1 MTPRNVAIFITLD
14 LAFLLA
20 LLLFL
25 SYYGLSHLLILA
37 MGLLFLVLTLYDL
50 KSGALSELFSDF
62 LGLSGTNELGP
73 IRWLP
78 VILSGLLLFLSL
90 PVLLEH
96 GLVNTAQRWAMQ
108 HGQFARVALPAI
120 AGGLVVIAIAIW
132 TLFKGSKSKE

>member
-1 MTPRNVAIFITLD
+1 MTPRNVALFITLD

-25 SYYGLSHLLILA
+25 SYYGLSHLLILF

-50 KSGALSELFSDF
+50 RSGALSELFSNF
-62 LGLSGTNELGP
+62 LNLSGPDELGP

-78 VILSGLLLFLSL
+78 VILSALLLFLSL

-96 GLVNTAQRWAMQ
+96 GLVNSAQCWAMQ
-108 HGQFARVALPAI
+108 HGQFARVALPAL
-120 AGGLVVIAIAIW
+120 AGGVAVIAIAIW
-132 TLFKGSKSKE
+132 TLFKGSKNKE

>member
-1 MTPRNVAIFITLD
+1 MTPRNVALFITLD
-14 LAFLLA
+14 LAFLLV

-25 SYYGLSHLLILA
+25 SYYGLSHLLILI

-62 LGLSGTNELGP
+62 LNLSSTDELGP

-120 AGGLVVIAIAIW
+120 AGGLTVIAIAIW
-132 TLFKGSKSKE
+132 TLFKGSKNKE

>member
-96 GLVNTAQRWAMQ
+96 GLVNAAQRWAMQ

-120 AGGLVVIAIAIW
+120 AGGLVVMAIAIW

>member
-1 MTPRNVAIFITLD
+1 MTPRNVALFITLD

-25 SYYGLSHLLILA
+25 SYYGLSHLLILT

-62 LGLSGTNELGP
+62 LNLSSTDELGP

-108 HGQFARVALPAI
+108 HGQFARVALPSI

-132 TLFKGSKSKE
+132 TLLKGSKSKE

>member
-1 MTPRNVAIFITLD
+1 MTPRNIAIFITLD
-14 LAFLLA
+14 LTFLLA

-25 SYYGLSHLLILA
+25 SYYGLSHLLILT
-37 MGLLFLVLTLYDL
+37 MGLLFMVLTLYDL

-62 LGLSGTNELGP
+62 LGLSGTDELGS

-96 GLVNTAQRWAMQ
+96 GLVNTTQRWAMQ
-108 HGQFARVALPAI
+108 QGQFARVALPAI

-132 TLFKGSKSKE
+132 TLFKGSKNKE

>member
-1 MTPRNVAIFITLD
+1 MTPRNVALFITLD

-25 SYYGLSHLLILA
+25 SYYGLSHLLIML

-50 KSGALSELFSDF
+50 RSGALSELFSDF
-62 LGLSGTNELGP
+62 LNLSGPDELGS

-78 VILSGLLLFLSL
+78 VILSAVLLFLSL

-108 HGQFARVALPAI
+108 HGQFARVAMPAI
-120 AGGLVVIAIAIW
+120 AGGIAVIAIAIW
-132 TLFKGSKSKE
+132 TLFKGSKNKN